1 MQDLENVIGAK
12 KIKENFSL
20 LQKIIFSNADYY
32 LLKVKV
38 LQSSTKNGS
47 YFFKLQAEPNSSRIK
62 SVLLRNKIIFSKEN
76 KKKIFLLYF
85 PKNNA
90 SYSINNP
97 KTKAFLSAIR
107 NQETIFSLKYSLNLN
122 TRLLNSNLPEIK
134 KKLKILG
141 FDAVVIVDL
150 YPLPALEEEF
160 VFRKYS
166 INSSIVLSELGIGN
180 IASNKISFPIYTNSK
195 KNSADYKKIL
205 YFSMGQLADILSS
218 YIDNFLGD
226 YYTIRE
232 PKRFTL
238 KFYNFNLL
246 ELRKIE
252 ELLKS
257 LQGYQRIHSQGLG
270 NNHKVFYFSSLHSK
284 DCIITLLL

>member
-1 MQDLENVIGAK
+1 M
-12 KIKENFSL
+12 
-20 LQKIIFSNADYY
+20 
-32 LLKVKV
+32 
-38 LQSSTKNGS
+38 
-47 YFFKLQAEPNSSRIK
+47 
-62 SVLLRNKIIFSKEN
+62 
-76 KKKIFLLYF
+76 
-85 PKNNA
+85 
-90 SYSINNP
+90 
-97 KTKAFLSAIR
+97 
-107 NQETIFSLKYSLNLN
+107 
-122 TRLLNSNLPEIK
+122 
-134 KKLKILG
+134 
-141 FDAVVIVDL
+141 VIVDL

-270 NNHKVFYFSSLHSK
+270 K
-284 DCIITLLL
+284 